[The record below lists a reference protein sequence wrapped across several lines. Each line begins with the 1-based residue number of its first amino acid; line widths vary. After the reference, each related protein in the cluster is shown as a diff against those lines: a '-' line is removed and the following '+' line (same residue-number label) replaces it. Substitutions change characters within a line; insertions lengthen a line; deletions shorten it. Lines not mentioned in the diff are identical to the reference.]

1 MPRLVPL
8 PGSDWTDTET
18 GQIERL
24 RELCRSTPNWELDSG
39 RADEGSPWCAIYD
52 GDDVVLHIARIDRS
66 YVLATETEIMCQS
79 RTIEH
84 AVDRALSELTTML
97 RKVRSPVES
106 E

>member
-24 RELCRSTPNWELDSG
+24 RELCRSTANCELDCG
-39 RADEGSPWCAIYD
+39 RTDEGSPWCVICD
-52 GDDVVLHIARIDRS
+52 GDDVVLHLARIDRV
-66 YVLATETEIMCQS
+66 YVLAVDTEIICQS